1 MICFHFKNLFYAK
14 LSSSGTK
21 IKEKQFHVMSA
32 LIWIPLKSS
41 GLYQVPPAILFYFLL
56 FILLFIIIL
65 KFYLFILFS
74 FLFVTPA
81 KQTQEKLGSV
91 EEIKKKKRNKN
102 QTKKRKVCKCKV
114 PNESDRREI
123 TMKELFGFSRG
134 DIWIF
139 QWYLKFSGICVYIW
153 LQKRLGTDTTLI
165 FGEIFGFSIDI
176 WYFLDI
182 SWL

>member
-1 MICFHFKNLFYAK
+1 MICFHFKKSFLCKIIEFWHKNQRKTIPCHVCPHLNSPEK
-14 LSSSGTK
+14 L
-21 IKEKQFHVMSA
+21 
-32 LIWIPLKSS
+32 
-41 GLYQVPPAILFYFLL
+41 GLYQVPPAILFYYLL

-65 KFYLFILFS
+65 KFYLFVLFS

-91 EEIKKKKRNKN
+91 EEIKKKKRNKK
-102 QTKKRKVCKCKV
+102 QTKKCKVCKCKV

-139 QWYLKFSGICVYIW
+139 
-153 LQKRLGTDTTLI
+153 R
-165 FGEIFGFSIDI
+165 
-176 WYFLDI
+176 
-182 SWL
+182 